1 MTYALFEENGDLKA
15 GTVMADN
22 GSSLQVELVT
32 GRRAKIKAGHVML
45 RFEQPAARELLPAAQ
60 ALSEDIDL
68 DFLWECAPQDEFDF
82 AELAR
87 EYYGAQAATVEQSA
101 LLLRLQSAPIYFQ
114 RKGRGRFRPATPET
128 LRMALAAVAR
138 RREQELRVEQYAA
151 ELTAG
156 RVPESMQGNPAQLL
170 FRPDKNG
177 VEFRAL
183 ERAAQE
189 LRVAPERLLVSVG
202 AFASPRTLHVE
213 RFTAEYFPDGLGF
226 EPAVVDTFAESGQE
240 LEQLPLSEART
251 FSIDDSTTT
260 EIDDCLSVQRLGDG
274 TLRVG
279 VHIAAPGLAI
289 AHGSPLDLAARER
302 MSTVYMPGDKIT
314 MLPEEVIAAFSL
326 EAGSVVPAVS
336 IYLDLNHDGTR
347 IVSRFSRSER
357 IMVADNLRHDQLS
370 ELITEA
376 ALESESA
383 ELPHGEA
390 LRALWKLTLAL
401 CAERERVRGKPEPRF
416 RNDFSFYI
424 DDEQVRIEPR
434 GRNAPLDRIVA
445 EMMILANSEWGQL
458 LADHRVPG
466 IYRSQQGGRVRM
478 STHALPHQG
487 IGVAQ
492 YMWTTSPLRRYVDLV
507 NQRQILALLAGEN
520 PPFAPQDAE
529 LFGVMS
535 AFEARYAAYSE
546 FQQRMERYWCLR
558 WLEQRQATRV
568 EAVAIRDDLVRIKDA
583 PMYFRPTGL
592 PAVAPGRAVM
602 VDLLAHDLVDLSL
615 EARFVELASPA
626 DDEAQVL
633 AALEGVDGDIPGLDL
648 PIPDSESAGEPLE
661 EVAGQ
666 TPAAELAQ
674 GRDQLP

>member
-32 GRRAKIKAGHVML
+32 GRRAKVKAGHVML
-45 RFEQPAARELLPAAQ
+45 RFEQPAARELLPGAQ
-60 ALSEDIDL
+60 AQAEEIDL

-82 AELAR
+82 VSLAR
-87 EYYGAQAATVEQSA
+87 EYYGEQASTVQLAA

-151 ELTAG
+151 ELIAG
-156 RVPESMQGNPAQLL
+156 ELPEAMRGNPAQLL

-189 LRVAPERLLVSVG
+189 LRVAPERLLVSAG
-202 AFASPRTLHVE
+202 AFASARALHVE
-213 RFTAEYFPDGLGF
+213 RFTAEYFPYGPGF
-226 EPAVVDTFAESGQE
+226 EPAAVASFAESGAQ
-240 LEQLPLSEART
+240 LEQLPLSEAKT

-260 EIDDCLSVQRLGDG
+260 EIDDCLSVQRLADG

-289 AHGSPLDLAARER
+289 AHGNPLDLAARER

-314 MLPEEVIAAFSL
+314 MLPDEVIAAFSL
-326 EAGSVVPAVS
+326 EAGSVVPALS
-336 IYLDLNHDGTR
+336 IYLDLDAEGTR
-347 IVSRFSRSER
+347 IVSRSSRAER
-357 IMVADNLRHDQLS
+357 ITVADNLRHDQLA

-424 DDEQVRIEPR
+424 EGEQVRIEPR
-434 GRNAPLDRIVA
+434 GRDAPLDRIVA
-445 EMMILANSEWGQL
+445 EMMILANSEWGGL
-458 LADHRVPG
+458 LAEHRVPG

-507 NQRQILALLAGEN
+507 NQRQILALLAGDD

-546 FQQRMERYWCLR
+546 FQQRMERYWCMR
-558 WLEQRQATRV
+558 WLEQQQARRV

-583 PMYFRPTGL
+583 PLYFRPTGL

-602 VDLLAHDLVDLSL
+602 VDLLGHDLVDLSL

-626 DDEAQVL
+626 DDEEQVL
-633 AALEGVDGDIPGLDL
+633 AALEGGDGDIPGLDL
-648 PIPDSESAGEPLE
+648 PIPDGDAAESEIAAAGP
-661 EVAGQ
+661 A
-666 TPAAELAQ
+666 TAAELSQ

>member
-22 GSSLQVELVT
+22 GTSLQVELVT
-32 GRRAKIKAGHVML
+32 GRRAKVKAGHVML
-45 RFEQPAARELLPAAQ
+45 RFEQPSAREMLPGAQ
-60 ALSEDIDL
+60 ALAEEIDL

-82 AELAR
+82 VELAR
-87 EYYGAQAATVEQSA
+87 EYYGDQASNVQSAA

-138 RREQELRVEQYAA
+138 RREQELRVEHYAA

-156 RVPESMQGNPAQLL
+156 RLPEGMGENPAHLL

-183 ERAAQE
+183 ERAAHE

-202 AFASPRTLHVE
+202 AFASPRVLHVE
-213 RFTAEYFPDGLGF
+213 RFTAEYFPYSLAL
-226 EPAVVDTFAESGQE
+226 EPAAVASFDQSRERLA
-240 LEQLPLSEART
+240 QLPLSDART

-260 EIDDCLSVQRLGDG
+260 EIDDCLSVQRLDDG

-289 AHGSPLDLAARER
+289 THGSPLDLAARER

-314 MLPEEVIAAFSL
+314 MLPDEVITAFSL
-326 EAGSVVPAVS
+326 VAGSVVPAVS
-336 IYLDLNHDGTR
+336 IYLDLDASGTS
-347 IVSRFSRSER
+347 IVSRFSRAER
-357 IMVADNLRHDQLS
+357 IMVADNLRHDQLA
-370 ELITEA
+370 EMITAA
-376 ALESESA
+376 ALESASA
-383 ELPHGEA
+383 EMPHGEA
-390 LRALWKLTLAL
+390 LRALWKLTLGL

-416 RNDFSFYI
+416 RNDFSFYV
-424 DDEQVRIEPR
+424 DGEQVRIEPR
-434 GRNAPLDRIVA
+434 GRDAPLDRIVA
-445 EMMILANSEWGQL
+445 EMMILANSEWGLL
-458 LADHRVPG
+458 LAEHRVPG

-507 NQRQILALLAGEN
+507 NQRQILALLGGES

-546 FQQRMERYWCLR
+546 FQQRMERYWCMR
-558 WLEQRQATRV
+558 WLEQRQARRV

-583 PMYFRPTGL
+583 PLYFRPTGL
-592 PAVAPGRAVM
+592 PAVAPGRAVV
-602 VDLLAHDLVDLSL
+602 VDVIAFDLVDLSL
-615 EARFVELASPA
+615 EARFIELASAA
-626 DDEAQVL
+626 DDEPQVM
-633 AALEGVDGDIPGLDL
+633 AGLEPIDGDIPGLDL
-648 PIPDSESAGEPLE
+648 PIPDGDGSAEP
-661 EVAGQ
+661 ADNG
-666 TPAAELAQ
+666 TPSSAAAALSQ
-674 GRDQLP
+674 GRDQLS